1 MRITVELSLYPL
13 QADFVGPI
21 TDFIHELR
29 REPDIEMV
37 TNQLSTQLRGEFAA
51 MVIVDA
57 VARLIPGVL
66 GDGASVLRESF
77 MDGMLDHP
85 QYTRPAAFRGMKVPE
100 VLLSGDHREIEAWRT
115 EQAALKTRGRRPD
128 LPGIASDKID

>member
-29 REPDIEMV
+29 REPGIEMV

-51 MVIVDA
+51 VMGA
-57 VARLIPGVL
+57 VSRC
-66 GDGASVLRESF
+66 
-77 MDGMLDHP
+77 
-85 QYTRPAAFRGMKVPE
+85 T
-100 VLLSGDHREIEAWRT
+100 
-115 EQAALKTRGRRPD
+115 QAAMERVHPVVLVAKFVNAD
-128 LPGIASDKID
+128 LDIRNPSSV

>member
-29 REPDIEMV
+29 REPEIEIV

-51 MVIVDA
+51 VMGA
-57 VARLIPGVL
+57 VTRCTQAAMERTHPVVLVAKFVNADLDIRSAPGV
-66 GDGASVLRESF
+66 
-77 MDGMLDHP
+77 
-85 QYTRPAAFRGMKVPE
+85 
-100 VLLSGDHREIEAWRT
+100 
-115 EQAALKTRGRRPD
+115 
-128 LPGIASDKID
+128 

>member
-29 REPDIEMV
+29 RQPEIEIV

-51 MVIVDA
+51 VMGA
-57 VARLIPGVL
+57 VTRCTQVAMERVHPVVL
-66 GDGASVLRESF
+66 VTKFVNAD
-77 MDGMLDHP
+77 LDIRNP
-85 QYTRPAAFRGMKVPE
+85 PCV
-100 VLLSGDHREIEAWRT
+100 
-115 EQAALKTRGRRPD
+115 
-128 LPGIASDKID
+128 